1 MNELRGSGG
10 GEGTWS
16 PARALLARE
25 AEAGRPTRCPSAP
38 PRPTQRTLWD
48 TAAARRQRAGHGKPP
63 AEAQGRRKLR
73 GEDQPPEVSGSFRPD
88 ALESWRT
95 WISVVGRDGS
105 PSTRDHAFS
114 QPGSPTDPEDGG
126 AQSPGRWGLT
136 REEGPKRG
144 GFRDSA
150 AKVTVPSTL
159 APPTSR
165 DHLPLAGGDRADSWG
180 YARARAHVRGRCL
193 PFTRARGRQRAC
205 VRRRR
210 RAGSTPLGRA
220 GRPLGGSRRRAGQRR
235 ARAGGGVAS
244 STGGPGLDA
253 ARLRGGNLLGGRP
266 AIGQRLEGACSWR
279 RGGGRQGEPD
289 AEVVAAALNK

>member
-38 PRPTQRTLWD
+38 PRPTQRKPWD
-48 TAAARRQRAGHGKPP
+48 TAAARRQRAGHGKPS

-136 REEGPKRG
+136 REEGP
-144 GFRDSA
+144 
-150 AKVTVPSTL
+150 
-159 APPTSR
+159 
-165 DHLPLAGGDRADSWG
+165 LAGGDRADSWG
-180 YARARAHVRGRCL
+180 YARARARTGALPSVHARSGPPARMRQKTAPGREHTPGKSRAPSGRL
-193 PFTRARGRQRAC
+193 PPASWTAARARGR
-205 VRRRR
+205 RR
-210 RAGSTPLGRA
+210 GFLG
-220 GRPLGGSRRRAGQRR
+220 RR
-235 ARAGGGVAS
+235 ARIGCRKSEGWEPPRRPPSDWPEAGRSVFLEAGR
-244 STGGPGLDA
+244 GPAGR
-253 ARLRGGNLLGGRP
+253 AR
-266 AIGQRLEGACSWR
+266 R
-279 RGGGRQGEPD
+279 RGGGGGLE
-289 AEVVAAALNK
+289 